1 MEIKMQRTKIGMIQT
16 TTYDDEVYYCL
27 EQVLERTKRIKGINF
42 TKPSEPIH
50 INGKIIYNLK
60 WEGHSLIYSAFI
72 EEAVFNTLIKGVAE
86 QTN

>member
-50 INGKIIYNLK
+50 IN
-60 WEGHSLIYSAFI
+60 
-72 EEAVFNTLIKGVAE
+72 
-86 QTN
+86 